1 MLIDVPT
8 ICLLQFTT
16 TIAPSYGNCLTLY
29 NIIFTYPSKL
39 AACFGLVLFCHK
51 KNVLGKHVYEYI
63 HQSQTHIERRHKL
76 GLFS

>member
-8 ICLLQFTT
+8 ISLLHFTT
-16 TIAPSYGNCLTLY
+16 TIAASYGNCLTLY

-51 KNVLGKHVYEYI
+51 KKMYWENTSMNIFTSHKH
-63 HQSQTHIERRHKL
+63 T
-76 GLFS
+76 